1 MASIIEM
8 TPVNDIVVN
17 KAYREVLINN
27 RLDTFQSW
35 MEYTDGEIAKKVI
48 QERSTVKFVLDEEGR
63 QSSFFLKRYTSPSVQ
78 EYLKCLIRFS
88 WPKSALN
95 EWRAIL
101 RFHEIGLPTMVP
113 VTEGAKRNSLGF
125 ITQSFVVTKEIKGAY
140 RLDAYLAR
148 WLRKPL
154 SKKEVQKK
162 RRLIEQVAQITRKMH
177 SMGLNH
183 RDYYLCHIF
192 IRTMEENED
201 CELFIIDLHRVDIR
215 KKKVG
220 RRWIVKDLAALH
232 FSSLALPIHA
242 TDRIRFVKLYLQKK
256 HLDER
261 DRFFVRQILKKTD
274 RIAKHTEKMYRR
286 VCAVDKQGTYKAEDS
301 AGQ

>member
-1 MASIIEM
+1 MASIIEV

-17 KAYREVLINN
+17 KAYREVLNQN
-27 RLDTFQSW
+27 RLDTFKSF
-35 MEYTDGEIAKKVI
+35 MEYTDVEVAKQVI
-48 QERSTVKFVLDEEGR
+48 QERSTVKFVLAEGNR
-63 QSSFFLKRYTSPSVQ
+63 QSTFFLKRYTSPSVQ

-113 VTEGAKRNSLGF
+113 VAEGEKRNRLGLV
-125 ITQSFVVTKEIKGAY
+125 TQSFIVTKEIKGAC
-140 RLDAYLAR
+140 RLDGYLTK
-148 WLRKPL
+148 WLQKTL
-154 SKKEVQKK
+154 SREAIQKK
-162 RRLIEQVAQITRKMH
+162 RDLIKQVAHLTRKMH
-177 SMGLNH
+177 AMGLNH

-201 CELFIIDLHRVDIR
+201 FELFIMDLHRVDIR
-215 KKKVG
+215 KRVG

-242 TDRIRFVKLYLQKK
+242 TDRIRFLKQYLQKE
-256 HLDER
+256 HLDTR
-261 DRFFVRQILKKTD
+261 DHFFVRQIVKKTE
-274 RIAKHTEKMYRR
+274 RIARHTEKMYKR
-286 VCAVDKQGTYKAEDS
+286 VCAVGKQKAC
-301 AGQ
+301 